1 MIYSFLSILLTANSN
16 NDWMWHL
23 LPYLFGT
30 FAIIWIITYI
40 YGRIHESTR
49 EKFENEDKKEKYLLK
64 RVYDEGFSLQKN
76 LDDEEMFIEFV
87 VSPPYSSKN
96 PWIVRMKT
104 EKPDY
109 GGFAPSGSM
118 KYLTKEV
125 FSISDA
131 ELNDLIK

>member
-1 MIYSFLSILLTANSN
+1 MKFSLLSILLTASSN
-16 NDWMWHL
+16 NNWMWHL
-23 LPYLFGT
+23 LPYLFGA
-30 FAIIWIITYI
+30 FAVYMIITYI
-40 YGRIHESTR
+40 YNRIYESTR

-64 RVYDEGFSLQKN
+64 RASNEGFAAQNN
-76 LDDEEMFIEFV
+76 LDEEEMFIEFV

-109 GGFAPSGSM
+109 GGFAPTGSM
-118 KYLTKEV
+118 KYVTKEV
-125 FSISDA
+125 LSISDD